1 MTDPS
6 GVVVRFPARQ
16 VQEVPLT
23 LKAVAGELGVSVRF
37 VRYRVAEGM
46 PSQGFDYRGRR
57 IFLPSECRRWLDE
70 CQQKM
75 GRV

>member
-1 MTDPS
+1 MPERS
-6 GVVVRFPARQ
+6 VVVRLPVRE
-16 VQEVPLT
+16 VEEVPLT
-23 LKAVAGELGVSVRF
+23 LRALVGELGVSERF

-57 IFLPSECRRWLDE
+57 IFLASECRRWLDRR
-70 CQQKM
+70 QQRR